1 MITVYHDGSAASSPF
16 LDLRKRRRK
25 DIVLGTSSNHRLRSM
40 DWQPSTL
47 CHKGRSRNV
56 PRRILLITEYTGYR
70 NIRSGQ
76 LLLGGRAARAPRTCL
91 LMDMEWLRSGLL
103 HAMANSASLALVP
116 PMTISPIIPVLRKDP
131 FDDPA
136 YLFELKLDD
145 FRGLADSIQGR
156 MLSKN
161 GNPLKR
167 FEGLLD
173 ALHPEYVCDG
183 ESVALDGD
191 GRGSTTCCSAA
202 GSRSTSPSTCW
213 SWTVR

>member
-1 MITVYHDGSAASSPF
+1 
-16 LDLRKRRRK
+16 
-25 DIVLGTSSNHRLRSM
+25 M

-56 PRRILLITEYTGYR
+56 PCRILLITEYTGYG

-76 LLLGGRAARAPRTCL
+76 LLLGGRTARAPPTYL
-91 LMDMEWLRSGLL
+91 LMDMNGCGRGLL

-161 GNPLKR
+161 GNPLRR

-173 ALHPEYVCDG
+173 ALPPGYVLDG
-183 ESVALDGD
+183 EIVALDGD
-191 GRGSTTCCSAA
+191 GRPRFNDLLFGRREPVYVAFDVLVVD
-202 GSRSTSPSTCW
+202 GED
-213 SWTVR
+213 VR

>member
-1 MITVYHDGSAASSPF
+1 
-16 LDLRKRRRK
+16 
-25 DIVLGTSSNHRLRSM
+25 
-40 DWQPSTL
+40 
-47 CHKGRSRNV
+47 
-56 PRRILLITEYTGYR
+56 
-70 NIRSGQ
+70 
-76 LLLGGRAARAPRTCL
+76 
-91 LMDMEWLRSGLL
+91 
-103 HAMANSASLALVP
+103 MANSASLALVP

-136 YLFELKLDD
+136 YLFELKFDD

-161 GNPLKR
+161 GNPLRR

-173 ALHPEYVCDG
+173 ALPPGYVFDG
-183 ESVALDGD
+183 EIVALDGD

-213 SWTVR
+213 SWTAGTCGPWR